1 MTRVVQFRRGPTSAL
16 ATILGAPG
24 EIFVDTSLVTIV
36 VQDGI
41 NTGGTTLAR
50 ATDVNTL
57 SANTITNLYAP
68 HVFNTTQTFSGSNTS
83 IGSRFYAAF
92 ENITLSN
99 AAAYGIINYDVLNQS
114 ILLFAYPAS
123 SSWTL
128 NFRGSSIAPLNN
140 IMNVGDSVK
149 VTFMAQQ
156 GPVAFYNTSVT
167 VDGTA
172 NYVSWLNG
180 TIPTQGNTSSI
191 DTYVYT
197 IIKTASSAYTVL
209 AAQTTYR

>member
-1 MTRVVQFRRGPTSAL
+1 
-16 ATILGAPG
+16 
-24 EIFVDTSLVTIV
+24 
-36 VQDGI
+36 
-41 NTGGTTLAR
+41 
-50 ATDVNTL
+50 
-57 SANTITNLYAP
+57 
-68 HVFNTTQTFSGSNTS
+68 
-83 IGSRFYAAF
+83 
-92 ENITLSN
+92 
-99 AAAYGIINYDVLNQS
+99 
-114 ILLFAYPAS
+114 
-123 SSWTL
+123 
-128 NFRGSSIAPLNN
+128 
-140 IMNVGDSVK
+140 MNVGDSVK